1 LSLNSEQ
8 AQTPTRSVD
17 HIQSHNRHELIFPSL
32 AKMAL
37 NKNTVQQLQN
47 SESRLKH
54 YPVCCKA
61 YHHLQVAQHLA
72 DLGDIPDEIMQNL
85 NKLASAAAST
95 GAMHHGIAG
104 PRRRRPATGASLTS
118 VSMHCSCSCT
128 TDLSS
133 RATAAG
139 ADVIW
144 RNTERKMVKLAPNRP
159 GRGARKH
166 CRTECHRGT
175 GRR

>member
-1 LSLNSEQ
+1 VEVILSLNSEQ

-17 HIQSHNRHELIFPSL
+17 HIQSHNRHEPIFPSL

-61 YHHLQVAQHLA
+61 YHHLQVAQHLTY
-72 DLGDIPDEIMQNL
+72 LGDISDEIMQNL

-95 GAMHHGIAG
+95 GAM
-104 PRRRRPATGASLTS
+104 RPYLF
-118 VSMHCSCSCT
+118 
-128 TDLSS
+128 
-133 RATAAG
+133 RQ
-139 ADVIW
+139 
-144 RNTERKMVKLAPNRP
+144 
-159 GRGARKH
+159 
-166 CRTECHRGT
+166 CRTCESPNLFSKFALQSFS
-175 GRR
+175 